1 MPQKSPEPEQ
11 TPNQTGQET
20 NHPKA
25 DGDQNAKTPLAQAR
39 VEQSAAAN
47 ASNTAW
53 MNPLDSSM
61 IRDMGFSQAEEKS
74 KVGNSHFHTQT
85 LLTYCQD

>member
-1 MPQKSPEPEQ
+1 MPQDSPEPEH
-11 TPNQTGQET
+11 TPKQTGQEK
-20 NHPKA
+20 NHAKA
-25 DGDQNAKTPLAQAR
+25 DGDQKPKTPPAQTR

-53 MNPLDSSM
+53 MNPLDASM
-61 IRDMGFSQAEEKS
+61 TRDMGFSQEEKS
-74 KVGNSHFHTQT
+74 KVANSHFHSKT